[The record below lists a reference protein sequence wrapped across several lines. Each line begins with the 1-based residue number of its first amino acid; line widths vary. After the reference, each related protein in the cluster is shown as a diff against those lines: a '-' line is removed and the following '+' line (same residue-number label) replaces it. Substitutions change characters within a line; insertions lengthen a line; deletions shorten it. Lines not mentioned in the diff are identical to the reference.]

1 MSDFLFKKD
10 VEIYDPN
17 VNGLVEFEAERQA
30 RRLIMIPSESIAPKA
45 VRDLLASPFT
55 NVYAEGYPRPETR
68 YQDEDTI
75 MDYAY
80 QLGRYRRHSDPRY
93 YKGVEYVD
101 MLEALARRRAA
112 ELFAANDL
120 NADDLWVNVQPLSG
134 APANTAV
141 YTALTQPGDA
151 ILGMDLLVGG
161 HLTHGSPVNRSGL
174 FYNAFHYTVD
184 PETERL
190 NYDKILAQAKECKP
204 KVIVAGYTSYPWIP
218 DWQKF
223 REIADEVG
231 AWLLAD
237 VSHIAGLIA
246 AKVVP
251 SPIGIADVVSFTTH
265 KTLCG
270 PRGAVLIAH
279 DRELGEQID
288 KGVFPGEQGG
298 PHVNNIAAMALTF
311 KLARTEQF
319 TELQKQTLRN
329 ASALANHFMD
339 LGVRV
344 PYGGTN
350 SHMLLIDCKSYKSP
364 SGIPLTGD
372 IGARI
377 LDLVGIVVNRNT
389 VPGDRSALISTG
401 IRMGATWLTQR
412 GFKEKDFV
420 KIADLIHE
428 LFSATTPYHMIGRS
442 GKLTRAKVNFATL
455 GKVNTDVRALA
466 DGKPAMDDIHQRHG
480 YPHYFYNEDHP
491 RQGIGALMV
500 TGENV
505 RAFLKRPAW
514 YMSKMCWSKVCI
526 PSK

>member
-218 DWQKF
+218 D
-223 REIADEVG
+223 
-231 AWLLAD
+231 L
-237 VSHIAGLIA
+237 S
-246 AKVVP
+246 
-251 SPIGIADVVSFTTH
+251 
-265 KTLCG
+265 
-270 PRGAVLIAH
+270 
-279 DRELGEQID
+279 
-288 KGVFPGEQGG
+288 
-298 PHVNNIAAMALTF
+298 
-311 KLARTEQF
+311 
-319 TELQKQTLRN
+319 
-329 ASALANHFMD
+329 
-339 LGVRV
+339 
-344 PYGGTN
+344 
-350 SHMLLIDCKSYKSP
+350 
-364 SGIPLTGD
+364 
-372 IGARI
+372 
-377 LDLVGIVVNRNT
+377 
-389 VPGDRSALISTG
+389 
-401 IRMGATWLTQR
+401 
-412 GFKEKDFV
+412 
-420 KIADLIHE
+420 LIHISE
-428 LFSATTPYHMIGRS
+428 P
-442 GKLTRAKVNFATL
+442 TRLLSISYAVFC
-455 GKVNTDVRALA
+455 
-466 DGKPAMDDIHQRHG
+466 
-480 YPHYFYNEDHP
+480 
-491 RQGIGALMV
+491 
-500 TGENV
+500 
-505 RAFLKRPAW
+505 LK
-514 YMSKMCWSKVCI
+514 KKTN
-526 PSK
+526 KH